1 LKRKPCFEP
10 IVAVCALLV
19 LGTVASAQGQPAAA
33 DRPDSGQQQPDI
45 VMPELLEFVSADY
58 PKEAAEKGI
67 EANVVLRLTID
78 VEGNV
83 EAADVIVPAGNGFD
97 EAARAAA
104 LKFKWKPALKDG
116 KPTKVIIEYKY
127 TFELQEVEPPQAEA
141 KAPKAK
147 SKFGNLG
154 GTVTIA
160 GTDIPLA
167 GAQVVV
173 VLADGS
179 EQQLLTDGE
188 GRWELPGLE
197 PGDYTVRVSAPGYL
211 ATENTEQVAAGEAT
225 EITYR
230 IAPELEGI
238 EVTVQGE
245 RPPREVTRRTIEQR
259 EIARV
264 PGTGGDALR
273 AIEALPGVTR
283 PPFLA
288 GLLIIRGSDPNDS
301 IAVVDGVEVPLIY
314 HFGGL
319 FSVVPTEAID
329 RFDLYPGNFSARYG
343 RYMGGLV
350 DVALRSPNMTCN
362 DPFMK
367 PSERQGCYHGLVEL
381 DLLNTRFLL
390 EGPIPLT
397 KKKWTFLAAARRS
410 WFDTWLKPVLEAAD
424 AGVTS
429 APVYYD
435 YQLIAETK
443 PREDSKLSI
452 RAFGADDRLELLI
465 KDPLAEDPGFGG
477 NLSFGTYFHQLQLL
491 YEDQLDP
498 SVKLTTMV
506 SVGKSGLNFSFGSL
520 LFDLVYYPIQYRSE
534 FAWKLAETFTLNS
547 GLDFDIGPYD
557 AEVRSPAPPDPGE
570 PDPGPFSS
578 RPPLVSKTKSTAF
591 RPGWYLE
598 GEWTPTERIRFVP
611 GVRLDYARDTSHADV
626 SPRLNARY
634 DIVSPTLDARAE
646 DEPALRTTI
655 KAGIGAF
662 HQPPQFQET
671 DEVFGTPNLISNRA
685 IHYSVGIEQELTKQL
700 EASVE
705 GFYKDL
711 INIVARGENDQGSFT
726 YNNEGSGNI
735 YGVETFLKYK
745 PDKRFFGW
753 LAYTLSRSERKEG
766 PDDPV
771 RLFEYDQTHNL
782 SVLGSY
788 RLGRGWEFGA
798 KFQITSGNLYTPI
811 ADAPTLPALYAADAG
826 SYAPIQGE
834 LYSRRLPAFHRLD
847 VRVDKRWQFEAW
859 RLAAYLDVRNV
870 YNYAAVE
877 SIAYNYDYSKSV
889 RSAGIPILPSLGLRG
904 EF

>member
-1 LKRKPCFEP
+1 MRKPRHTL
-10 IVAVCALLV
+10 ILLACALL
-19 LGTVASAQGQPAAA
+19 GASGSALAQGQPPRAGAPDTVA
-33 DRPDSGQQQPDI
+33 ERPQ
-45 VMPELLEFVSADY
+45 MPELLEFVSADY

-67 EANVVLRLTID
+67 EGEVILRLTID
-78 VEGNV
+78 TEGRV
-83 EAADVIVPAGNGFD
+83 EAAEVAVPAGNGFD
-97 EAARAAA
+97 EAARSAA

-116 KPTKVIIEYKY
+116 KPIKVVIEYKY
-127 TFELQEVEPPQAEA
+127 TFELQEVEAPPPDQEQ
-141 KAPKAK
+141 PKPK
-147 SKFGNLG
+147 PKYGNLG
-154 GTVTIA
+154 GQVTIG
-160 GTDIPLA
+160 GTDVPLA
-167 GAQVVV
+167 GAEVVV

-179 EQQLLTDGE
+179 EQSLVTDAE
-188 GRWELPGLE
+188 GRWELPGLA
-197 PGDYTVRVSAPGYL
+197 PGEYRVRVSAPGYVT
-211 ATENTEQVAAGEAT
+211 TENAEQVAVGEAT

-230 IAPELEGI
+230 IVPEPAGI

-245 RPPREVTRRTIEQR
+245 RPAREVTRRTIEQR

-301 IAVVDGVEVPLIY
+301 IAFVDGVEVPLIY

-350 DVALRSPNMTCN
+350 DVALRSPNTTCN
-362 DPFMK
+362 DPYMK
-367 PSERQGCYHGLVEL
+367 PSDRQGCYHGLVEL
-381 DLLNTRFLL
+381 DLLNTRFLF
-390 EGPIPLT
+390 EGPVPGL
-397 KKKWTFLAAARRS
+397 KKWSFLVAGRRS

-435 YQLIAETK
+435 YQVIAETK
-443 PREDSKLSI
+443 PRRDSKLSI
-452 RAFGADDRLELLI
+452 RAFGSDDRLELLI
-465 KDPLAEDPGFGG
+465 KDPLAEDPSFGG
-477 NLSFGTYFHQLQLL
+477 NLRFGTAFHQAQLL
-491 YEDQLDP
+491 YEDQLD
-498 SVKLTTMV
+498 SHVKLSTMV
-506 SVGKSGLNFSFGSL
+506 SVGQGKLDFGFGSL
-520 LFDLVYYPIQYRSE
+520 FFDLVYYPIQYRSE
-534 FAWKLAETFTLNS
+534 FGWKIDETFTLNT
-547 GLDFDIGPYD
+547 GLDFSLGPYD
-557 AEVRSPAPPDPGE
+557 FSVRAPPPPDPGE
-570 PDPGPFSS
+570 PNPGPYSN
-578 RPPLVSKTKSTAF
+578 RPPLVSEGKATAF

-598 GEWTPTERIRFVP
+598 GEWTPTERARVVP
-611 GVRLDYARDTSHADV
+611 GFRVDYARDTSHADV

-634 DIVSPTLDARAE
+634 DIVSPTLDARGG
-646 DEPALRTTI
+646 DPALRTTV

-662 HQPPQFQET
+662 HQPPQYQET
-671 DEVFGTPNLISNRA
+671 DEIFGTPNLLSNRA
-685 IHYSVGIEQELTKQL
+685 IHYSVGFEQELTERL

-711 INIVARGENDQGSFT
+711 INIVGRGENAEGSFT
-726 YNNEGSGNI
+726 YNNEASGNI

-745 PDKRFFGW
+745 PDSRFFGW

-766 PDDPV
+766 PDEPV

-798 KFQITSGNLYTPI
+798 KFQVTSGNLYTPVI
-811 ADAPTLPALYAADAG
+811 DDPALPALYAADAA
-826 SYAPIQGE
+826 SYAPLQGK

-847 VRVDKRWQFEAW
+847 VRLDKRWQFKAW
-859 RLAAYLDVRNV
+859 RLATYLDVRNI

-889 RSAGIPILPSLGLRG
+889 RSAGVPILPSLGLRG